1 MKKIIT
7 NIISFTAI
15 LLFLASSTGISFVI
29 HHCYTAQ
36 TEHIR
41 FFADTYKCKTETE
54 IEQPQASCCCEK
66 HSLASEDKS
75 LVHLGKSECCKNTYQ
90 FLKINYQ
97 YESGISTVK
106 QLIAEIPVL
115 AAINSHL
122 LYNNKISNDPYL
134 YHPPPLL
141 MVGKYLIHFLH
152 KLKIPHSFL

>member
-1 MKKIIT
+1 MKKVIT

-36 TEHIR
+36 TEHIK

-54 IEQPQASCCCEK
+54 IEKPHASCCCEK
-66 HSLASEDKS
+66 HNAASEDKS
-75 LVHLGKSECCKNTYQ
+75 LIHLGKSECCKNTYQ

-97 YESGISTVK
+97 YESGVSTVK
-106 QLIAEIPVL
+106 QLISIIPVF
-115 AAINSHL
+115 ININFSL
-122 LYNNKISNDPYL
+122 DDNNKYQDYQQL

-141 MVGKYLIHFLH
+141 MVGKYLIHFIH
-152 KLKIPHSFL
+152 NLKIPFADL